1 MNRIIF
7 SLVMCFMAL
16 TNPILAADNL
26 TISNFM
32 VVQGVG
38 GQEFTINL
46 NNGQTYAAFQFDLY
60 LPKGITITSISAEQR
75 LPEANALTYSEQED
89 GSYRFIYADISKGNI
104 NDIRNISG
112 TSGSII
118 KITVS
123 ASSNVA
129 TGSLTGDFRNIKLSD
144 KSGEGNTYNEMSF
157 PVTVLKLG
165 DVNDD
170 GDVDIADAVCIV
182 NHIVGKPNATFIEAA
197 ADVNGD
203 GDIDIADAV
212 HIVNYVVGKI
222 NALAPKFDI
231 TLREPQ

>member
-26 TISNFM
+26 TISNFV
-32 VVQGVG
+32 VVQGVE

-46 NNGQTYAAFQFDLY
+46 NNDYTYAAFQFDLY
-60 LPKGITITSISAEQR
+60 LPEGITVSNDFSATDR
-75 LPEANALTYSEQED
+75 LANGTDLQMQQQTD
-89 GSYRFIYADISKGNI
+89 GSYRFIAVPPDLNSNI
-104 NDIRNISG
+104 TG

-118 KITVS
+118 NITVT
-123 ASSNVA
+123 ASSSVSF
-129 TGSLTGDFRNIKLSD
+129 GSLTGYFRNIKLSD
-144 KSGEGNTYNEMSF
+144 AKGEGNTYNEMSF

-197 ADVNGD
+197 ADANGD